1 MALDYGDGVSRT
13 LAAAQR
19 QYGLVVWQKNKPPL
33 DSELNLMSQASWD
46 ALRQAVNA
54 GAPSGF
60 FMDPA
65 RSLNDYLFDPN
76 WSNFFSFGNPRTPIC
91 EGESAESV
99 APVWA
104 SVNGWI
110 LPIAGS
116 NVSTE
121 GDLRNLIKLYP
132 PPDTDARIDF
142 VFLEA
147 WATLVKPNPS
157 TTNKPSASTI
167 YKYGNVEYGGTN
179 IADDIEDPTV
189 GMETTARVQI
199 QYRLRIYGQG
209 AGLGAGVTLDVYPE
223 GLDDPNVLGQGTAS
237 SPVAGVTFSNMREE
251 LGDPGLWRAGSGD
264 PNNDLG
270 TIDGYVYAIPICAIF
285 RRSSEAYVAVEEAGA
300 PSHNGGKDRTPST
313 TAPSGA
319 AILTTATLTSALSAS
334 TAVLAEADISVT
346 NLVGSGFDDE
356 SHTMASTFMVIGNEI
371 IGMSAVDTVG
381 GTITIPA
388 AGRGRY
394 GTAAAGHAAG
404 ATITFYNTCPDGL
417 YSDQIAEQDLLD
429 LRHAVTPGEWDYG
442 RLLEHNVAALLKG
455 ELRSTWKGAAEGD
468 TQGVDVHEVTYLY
481 SDGSV
486 DEPSGTEPAD
496 GPDGIRTVW
505 SDAATIQPDVTI
517 LLDNTAPTDN
527 NQVGLTNANTFTSG
541 AGYAWDV
548 GAGFYP
554 SGYLN
559 LAAGE
564 TARFTNGS
572 TILLFLGGADGTG
585 GARATFRDGTTRAVR
600 AVMPP
605 EYWKSGYPIVDP
617 TNGNQHPVSLR
628 FLTERALEAVPT
640 DLETTFSDRHP
651 GPMYPWREHN
661 FEKPFIVLGGILSSE
676 LKKAIAATGLS
687 SSGTVHEIN
696 LGINFDTDGVYFTKD
711 ANGDFVGDPTQITNP
726 LLRGQ
731 RTLFD
736 MLTRGGEDRTG
747 NSSEVYVV
755 LYGDNADRNNNGAFK
770 VIGAGLTAGYTNNA
784 ASAATSIRVVSLCPE
799 FTGFDDATGNTVTVE
814 FRSQYHN
821 SDDTSSYNAK
831 VADMAIVLTD
841 IGGLTDHPWK
851 RTTLGYNAVPPDNYD
866 VSMPFYPDENGHAS
880 VPSKMLINMTLMYHP
895 GRGGTVRVPGEI
907 VRFAMKGGLE
917 EDEGAYL
924 RQSPAAIDSTFSAV
938 TGAPDDETFWDAAHV
953 QLWNRLPSL
962 GWHAPLATD
971 YGGNVVGYTEID
983 REHELLIDRGS
994 KTVLFRPFRDRQMTL
1009 QAMSWNAEGVLSG
1022 TNCLLGSYEYLNTND
1037 KDALRMWTGTSGI
1050 DQGGTGKQ
1058 MGFPV
1063 PREFMPRF
1071 GRQDIPYY
1079 VDTSDGA
1086 GPFLPGINHLFRDAS
1101 NSASPVFQLIGGD
1114 PVASGEPG
1122 VNSMLFATGGV
1133 GELTPVYG
1141 KNDTMPAEINEK
1153 AFIWARRTGDIDSE
1167 VEYAPA
1173 IIASLKAVNSS
1184 DFGKGLS
1191 GIQLPPYYGIAR
1203 LYGVY
1208 DARDYDTKGGR
1219 TFKSNRYEVDDD
1231 PAPNLIRE
1239 DADQQTLFILQDGAK
1254 DATGEDGDHTYLIPY
1269 NVLDITRALNYEAG
1283 DEPADYQYVVEC
1295 VVFGFAQGFI
1305 NENNLV
1311 VVRKFGGTGLA
1322 IDGGT
1327 DGNQDGDDAELE
1339 GVHMVLPCAAGY
1351 HDQCYAAYNR
1361 TVYQGD
1367 PYMSRGGAKADSD
1380 YEHRYGQ
1387 LSIAA
1392 QYAMRMP
1399 IEQYDASG
1407 DFVPQIPNPKT
1418 FEVLASM
1425 DFFTTMGTGKIGGQL
1440 YAGTPL
1446 DVGYTQDTAKSSIR
1460 SMNETDVGWR
1470 IEPRAFTEGQKT
1482 NTSRA
1487 GLTLELVDNDGL
1499 NPADGDNAIIRVG
1512 LLDDTVLDLYACK
1525 TEYQSAL
1532 IAGGVPAA
1540 DIFTVDVTKTVRELT
1555 TSYTFS
1561 EATEVAP
1568 GSSELFT
1575 TMLIEDAALGDAV
1588 VVNFDG
1594 EAMPPI
1600 IAQGWV
1606 DAAGSVKVLFT
1617 NTWPTMP
1624 FAIDSVANAIQ
1635 TVTLGGAAQEV
1646 GAHATM
1652 TYQTGVAFTGA
1663 DTAEVQQYV
1672 VQTLAGGDIDGIVW
1686 RAVASDADEITI
1698 YATNTTA
1705 TPITVEAALE
1715 LQVAL
1720 LEETV
1725 AADHTYDLNGTVLY
1739 IKVIK
1744 TDISTGLPERTADNL
1759 ATLINGHASLTRS
1772 LRASAN
1778 GNVVTLS
1785 AVPVGAE
1792 GNGINI
1798 AVRHTGTTPDIQD
1811 VIHLIKPF
1819 FNVFLNPDTTS
1830 CNLFG
1835 GEDIPVNAGDG
1846 TSQIR
1851 LTGMTE
1857 RLPMG
1862 ALLQDSDFLCE
1873 NILGDDA
1880 TAVKTSP
1887 TGPQPL
1893 QTVMPMTV
1901 DGGEF
1906 SRFFGNPGELVVL
1919 ADGSISVTS
1928 FAAWRQVP
1936 EGGGG
1941 PTGSRK
1947 FRLYRG
1953 GGSAFLLSGDHPGG
1967 PLDWVSE
1974 SFPKSL
1980 TPVLKGGVLS
1990 CKALLVRNFREDKTP
2005 DAGAVKVSEGDEIQ
2019 MVVLT
2024 RALLGDGS
2032 VTDEGLSLGGT
2043 ISPSG
2048 YGEGWAAADRYRLAG
2063 KPLYK
2068 GFNREVPDP
2077 TAVELVVYPDEQR
2090 P

>member
-13 LAAAQR
+13 LDAAMR

-46 ALRQAVNA
+46 ALRMAVNT

-60 FMDPA
+60 YMDPT
-65 RSLNDYLFDPN
+65 RSLNDYLFNAN
-76 WSNFFSFGNPRTPIC
+76 WSNFFSFGNPRTPVG
-91 EGESAESV
+91 EGETAEAV

-116 NVSTE
+116 NVSAE
-121 GDLRNLIKLYP
+121 GDLRNLIQLYP
-132 PPDTDARIDF
+132 PPESDARIDF

-157 TTNKPSASTI
+157 TTNKPSLSTI
-167 YKYGNVEYGGTN
+167 YKYGNALYGGTN
-179 IADDIEDPTV
+179 LTDDLEDPTV

-199 QYRLRIYGQG
+199 QYRLRVYGQG
-209 AGLGAGVTLDVYPE
+209 AGLGAGVTLDTYPE
-223 GLDDPNVLGQGTAS
+223 GMDDPNVLAQGTS
-237 SPVAGVTFSNMREE
+237 SIPVEGFPFTNMRED
-251 LGDPGLWRAGSGD
+251 LGDPGMWRAGSGD

-270 TIDGYVYAIPICAIF
+270 TIDGYTYAIPICAVF

-300 PSHNGGKDRTPST
+300 PSHNGGKNRTPST
-313 TAPSGA
+313 TAPVGA
-319 AILTTATLTSALSAS
+319 AVLTTATLTSALDSA
-334 TAVLAEADISVT
+334 TALLAPADIDIT
-346 NLVGSGFDDE
+346 NLVGSGFDDDG
-356 SHTMASTFMVIGNEI
+356 HTLASTFMIIDNEI
-371 IGMSAVDTVG
+371 IGLSAVSTVD
-381 GTITIPA
+381 GTITIPT

-394 GTAAAGHAAG
+394 GTAAAGHLAG
-404 ATITFYNTCPDGL
+404 AAITFYNTRPDAL
-417 YSDQIAEQDLLD
+417 YSDQVTEQDILD
-429 LRHAVTPGEWDYG
+429 LRHAVNPGDWDFG
-442 RLLEHNVAALLKG
+442 RLLEHNIASLLKG
-455 ELRSTWKGAAEGD
+455 DLRTTWKNAAEGD

-481 SDGSV
+481 GDGAV

-496 GPDGIRTVW
+496 GPDGIRMVW

-585 GARATFRDGTTRAVR
+585 GARATFRDGSTRAVR
-600 AVMPP
+600 SVMPP

-617 TNGNQHPVSLR
+617 TNGNQHPFSLR

-640 DLETTFSDRHP
+640 DLNTDYVDRHP

-661 FEKPFIVLGGILSSE
+661 FELPFIVLGGILSSE
-676 LKKAIAATGLS
+676 LKKTIATTGLS
-687 SSGTVHEIN
+687 TLGSVHEID
-696 LGINFDTDGVYFTKD
+696 LGINFDTADVYFSKD
-711 ANGDFVGDPTQITNP
+711 ANGDFQNDPTLVSNP
-726 LLRGQ
+726 LLREQ
-731 RTLFD
+731 RTLYD

-755 LYGDNADRNNNGAFK
+755 LYGDQDDRNNNGAFK
-770 VIGAGLTAGYTNNA
+770 VIGAGLTAGYTNND
-784 ASAATSIRVVSLCPE
+784 ATGATKIRVVALSPE
-799 FTGFDDATGNTVTVE
+799 FAGFDDATGNTVTVE

-841 IGGLTDHPWK
+841 IGGLSEHPWK
-851 RTTLGYNAVPPDNYD
+851 RETLGYGEGDNYD
-866 VSMPFYPDENGHAS
+866 VSMPFYPNPAGHAS
-880 VPSKMLINMTLMYHP
+880 VPSKLLLSMTLMYHP
-895 GRGGTVRVPGEI
+895 GRGGTVRVPDEI

-938 TGAPDDETFWDAAHV
+938 TGAPDNETFWDPAHV
-953 QLWNRLPSL
+953 QLWNRLPAL
-962 GWHAPLATD
+962 GWHAPLAPS

-994 KTVLFRPFRDRQMTL
+994 KTVVFRPFRDRQMTL
-1009 QAMSWNAEGVLSG
+1009 QAMSWNADDVLTG
-1022 TNCLLGSYEYLNTND
+1022 TNCLLGGYEYLNTND
-1037 KDALRMWTGTSGI
+1037 KDALRMWTGTAI

-1079 VDTSDGA
+1079 VDTSAGA
-1086 GPFLPGINHLFRDAS
+1086 GPFLPGINHLFRDAA
-1101 NSASPVFQLIGGD
+1101 NSASPVFQIIGGD
-1114 PVASGEPG
+1114 PVAASEPG

-1133 GELTPVYG
+1133 GALVPVYG

-1167 VEYAPA
+1167 DEFAPA

-1184 DFGKGLS
+1184 DFGKGLT

-1219 TFKSNRYEVDDD
+1219 TFKANRYEIDDD
-1231 PAPNLIRE
+1231 PAPNLLRQ
-1239 DADQQTLFILQDGAK
+1239 DADQQTLFILEGGAK
-1254 DATGEDGDHTYLIPY
+1254 DATGEDGDHTYLVPY
-1269 NVLDITRALNYEAG
+1269 NALDITRALNYDAA
-1283 DEPADYQYVVEC
+1283 DAPADYNYVVEC
-1295 VVFGFAQGFI
+1295 VIFGFAQGFI
-1305 NENNLV
+1305 DENNLV
-1311 VVRKFGGTGLA
+1311 LVRKFGGTGLS

-1327 DGNQDGDDAELE
+1327 DGNEDGDDAEIE
-1339 GVHMVLPCAAGY
+1339 GVHMVLPCPAGY
-1351 HDQCYAAYNR
+1351 HDQLYAAYNR

-1392 QYAMRMP
+1392 QYALRMP
-1399 IEQYDASG
+1399 IEQYDADG
-1407 DFVPQIPNPKT
+1407 VFVPQIPNPKT

-1425 DFFTTMGTGKIGGQL
+1425 DFYTTMGSGKIGGQL
-1440 YAGTPL
+1440 YPGTML
-1446 DVGYTQDTAKSSIR
+1446 DVGYTQDTAKAAIR
-1460 SMNETDVGWR
+1460 SMDATDVTWR
-1470 IEPRAFTEGQKT
+1470 IEPRAFTEGQKS

-1487 GLTLELVDNDGL
+1487 GLTLELLDNDGL
-1499 NPADGDNAIIRVG
+1499 NPADEENAVIRVG
-1512 LLDDTVLDLYACK
+1512 LLDDAVLDLYACK
-1525 TEYQSAL
+1525 TEFQAAL
-1532 IAGGVPAA
+1532 IASGVLAT
-1540 DIFTVDVTKTVRELT
+1540 DIFTVDITRTVRELV
-1555 TSYTFS
+1555 TSGNLVTI
-1561 EATEVAP
+1561 AALAP
-1568 GSSELFT
+1568 GTSQTVTLPLTGVEV
-1575 TMLIEDAALGDAV
+1575 GDTV
-1588 VVNFDG
+1588 VVNFDA
-1594 EAMPPI
+1594 ETFPFAI
-1600 IAQGWV
+1600 SHAWV
-1606 DAAGSVKVLFT
+1606 DVADIVTLMMV
-1617 NTWPTMP
+1617 NTWPKQP
-1624 FAIDSVANAIQ
+1624 FAIGTEANAVQDI
-1635 TVTLGGAAQEV
+1635 TLGASQAVAAHTT
-1646 GAHATM
+1646 ALYSTATF
-1652 TYQTGVAFTGA
+1652 TEADAALTQHFVAQA
-1663 DTAEVQQYV
+1663 K
-1672 VQTLAGGDIDGIVW
+1672 AGGDIDGIVW
-1686 RAVASDADEITI
+1686 SAVATDADEITL

-1705 TPITVEAALE
+1705 AEITVGAGLE
-1715 LQVAL
+1715 LQVAM
-1720 LEETV
+1720 LEESV
-1725 AADHTYDLNGTVLY
+1725 AADHTYDLSTTAAYV
-1739 IKVIK
+1739 KVIK
-1744 TDISTGLPERTADNL
+1744 TDVSAGLIDRTAQNL
-1759 ATLINGHASLTRS
+1759 ATLINGHASLTRT
-1772 LRASAN
+1772 LMATAT
-1778 GNVVTLS
+1778 GNVVSLA
-1785 AVPVGAE
+1785 AVPVGIE
-1792 GNGINI
+1792 GNGVGIS
-1798 AVRHTGTTPDIQD
+1798 VRHTGATS
-1811 VIHLIKPF
+1811 LIENIVHIVKPF
-1819 FNVFLNPDTTS
+1819 SNEVLNPSTT
-1830 CNLFG
+1830 NTVLYG
-1835 GEDIPVNAGDG
+1835 GVDIPINAGDG

-1851 LTGMTE
+1851 LTGMIE

-1880 TAVKTSP
+1880 SAVKTSP

-1928 FAAWRQVP
+1928 FGAWRQVP

-1941 PTGSRK
+1941 PTGSRR

-1974 SFPKSL
+1974 SFPKAL
-1980 TPVLKGGVLS
+1980 QPVLKGGVLS

-2024 RALLGDGS
+2024 KATFGDGTI
-2032 VTDEGLSLGGT
+2032 TDAGLTLGGS

-2063 KPLYK
+2063 KPFFK